1 MRIVVMS
8 DSHGR
13 VDRVKQVIEQQ
24 SEAELF
30 IFLGDGTKDF
40 HQAMRGVPK
49 EDWCVCGNCDY
60 SSNDEYTIL
69 AYVKDILFYCTHGH
83 QWNVK
88 YDLDQLVNEAIRKEA
103 KVVLFGH
110 THEAY
115 YEYRDGIHILN
126 PGSLRHPRGSLYP
139 TYAVIDIQGKN
150 IVCNHI
156 RLEEQH

>member
-1 MRIVVMS
+1 M
-8 DSHGR
+8 
-13 VDRVKQVIEQQ
+13 
-24 SEAELF
+24 
-30 IFLGDGTKDF
+30 
-40 HQAMRGVPK
+40 
-49 EDWCVCGNCDY
+49 
-60 SSNDEYTIL
+60 
-69 AYVKDILFYCTHGH
+69 
-83 QWNVK
+83 
-88 YDLDQLVNEAIRKEA
+88 NEAIRKEA

-126 PGSLRHPRGSLYP
+126 PGSLGHPRGSLYP

>member
-69 AYVKDILFYCTHGH
+69 AYVKRSKGCPV
-83 QWNVK
+83 W
-88 YDLDQLVNEAIRKEA
+88 A
-103 KVVLFGH
+103 
-110 THEAY
+110 
-115 YEYRDGIHILN
+115 
-126 PGSLRHPRGSLYP
+126 HP
-139 TYAVIDIQGKN
+139 
-150 IVCNHI
+150 
-156 RLEEQH
+156 